1 MSHVFYEWKAGIVSM
16 IVVVCVPLMAMMKDQ
31 IEQLKKIG
39 VAEMAIGI
47 EEKAVKNWTV
57 QGCV

>member
-1 MSHVFYEWKAGIVSM
+1 MSPMNGKAGAVFTVMVACLALEAI
-16 IVVVCVPLMAMMKDQ
+16 MKDQ